1 MIVQMFS
8 YDWSLNYRSLVIQ
21 FGDFH
26 SFAGNFLSIHVA
38 FRDNFFS
45 AFSGTVVYENQ
56 RFHMFSIFLQLFLLS
71 VNDFSRR
78 TFAFHDTSI
87 IELFACDSRTFPMPR
102 SNDFFPTS

>member
-21 FGDFH
+21 FGDFY

-45 AFSGTVVYENQ
+45 AFSGTLVFEN
-56 RFHMFSIFLQLFLLS
+56 
-71 VNDFSRR
+71 
-78 TFAFHDTSI
+78 
-87 IELFACDSRTFPMPR
+87 
-102 SNDFFPTS
+102 